1 MYVISQYVID
11 LFEQKLSF
19 DQELKI
25 EKMTVSG
32 CFFVILIKNVWNFGI
47 HN

>member
-1 MYVISQYVID
+1 MDFWFVGFQIWICVYVILQYVI
-11 LFEQKLSF
+11 FEYKLYF

-32 CFFVILIKNVWNFGI
+32 
-47 HN
+47 

>member
-1 MYVISQYVID
+1 MYVILQYVI
-11 LFEQKLSF
+11 FEYKLYF

-32 CFFVILIKNVWNFGI
+32 CFFLNF
-47 HN
+47 N